1 MVSFIMNS
9 REHPVGNS
17 RAFAMNETIKRSTQ
31 QERHYRLVYDSCA
44 VDNASVEIFDPDY
57 WAQSAVRHNEGR
69 GSVWFIADTEKQWVL
84 KHYLRGG
91 LFGNLLTD
99 RYLFTGF
106 DRSRM
111 IREFDMLCAMRS
123 HALPVPKPIAALA
136 TRSGPLFYRGA
147 LITERLVNSAS
158 LASLMSLG
166 QTPDDM
172 WFEVGSIIG
181 KFHHA
186 NVFHHDLNVTNLLL
200 NDGNWYLIDF
210 DKCRF
215 ATGESASNWRQDN
228 LRRLQRSIRK
238 VDQASDQIQFEK
250 RWRVFTE
257 GYESSLAAV
266 RNGK

>member
-31 QERHYRLVYDSCA
+31 QERHCCLVYDSCA

-57 WAQSAVRHNEGR
+57 WAQSATRHNEGR
-69 GSVWFIADTEKQWVL
+69 GSVWFIDDAERQWVL

-91 LFGNLLTD
+91 LFRNFLTD

-111 IREFDMLCAMRS
+111 IREFDMLCVMRS
-123 HALPVPKPIAALA
+123 NALPVPKPIASLA

-147 LITERLVNSAS
+147 LITERLVNSTS
-158 LASLMSLG
+158 LASLISTA
-166 QTPDDM
+166 QAPAEM
-172 WFEVGSIIG
+172 WFDVGGTIG
-181 KFHHA
+181 KFHGA

-200 NDGNWYLIDF
+200 TDGTWYLIDF

-215 ATGESASNWRQDN
+215 VPGESASKWRQDN
-228 LRRLQRSIRK
+228 LKRFQRSIRK
-238 VDQASDQIQFEK
+238 VDQASDQIQLEK

-266 RNGK
+266 KKGK

>member
-9 REHPVGNS
+9 GEHPVGNS

-44 VDNASVEIFDPDY
+44 VDNASVEIFDPDH
-57 WAQSAVRHNEGR
+57 WVQSAIRHNEGR
-69 GSVWFIADTEKQWVL
+69 GSVWFIADAERQWVL

-111 IREFDMLCAMRS
+111 IREFDMLCAMGS
-123 HALPVPKPIAALA
+123 QSLPVPRPIAALA

-147 LITERLVNSAS
+147 LITERLVNSTS
-158 LASLMSLG
+158 LASLISIG
-166 QTPDDM
+166 QAPADM
-172 WFEVGSIIG
+172 WFDVGSTIG
-181 KFHHA
+181 KFHGA

-200 NDGNWYLIDF
+200 YDGSWYLIDF

-215 ATGESASNWRQDN
+215 VPRESAVEWRQDN
-228 LRRLQRSIRK
+228 LKRFQRSIRK
-238 VDQASDQIQFEK
+238 FDKGSAQSQLEK
-250 RWRVFTE
+250 RWHVFTE
-257 GYESSLAAV
+257 GYESSLAAAK
-266 RNGK
+266 NSE